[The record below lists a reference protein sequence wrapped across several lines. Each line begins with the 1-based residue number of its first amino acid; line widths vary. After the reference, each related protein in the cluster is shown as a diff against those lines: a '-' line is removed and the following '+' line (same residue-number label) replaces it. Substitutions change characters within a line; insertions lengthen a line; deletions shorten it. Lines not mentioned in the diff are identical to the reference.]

1 MTKDFLLKTEKF
13 NLYIDFFDHLNVTA
27 LYELYLPI
35 VEPQAI
41 MLYEYL
47 YNLKKITNHAHI
59 TRNNIY
65 QLTQVLNLTLDNLTQ
80 YCCSLEAV
88 GLLKTYINREQPDY
102 LTFVL
107 VQPLDYEQF
116 MCCTKLVETLK
127 QKLSAKQFHE
137 LRYIFNQQ
145 LVDSNWINISESIDY
160 FTNQSLDESIQ
171 PTIDFNVLTQDI
183 LVKYNKK
190 VIFDNVSKNEIIKV
204 YTNNKMTLQ
213 ELVVMINNALVCTT
227 DNFCVVNSAKFS
239 LDSAIDNKDL
249 VPHKINRS
257 YKIFNLH
264 EQLENYPSVINDYQT
279 INPENYI
286 LQLTHQDI
294 SLDMKKTLSNLKYK
308 FSLKD
313 ECINVLIDYCLLKN
327 FGRLE
332 PNYIYKIANTI
343 HSANLTTLSSVIKYL
358 QYIHNNI
365 KPNVASIFQD
375 NLDHNISNHDDIWS

>member
-65 QLTQVLNLTLDNLTQ
+65 QLTQVLNLTLDNLMQ

-127 QKLSAKQFHE
+127 QKLSVKQFHE

-145 LVDSNWINISESIDY
+145 LVDSN
-160 FTNQSLDESIQ
+160 
-171 PTIDFNVLTQDI
+171 
-183 LVKYNKK
+183 
-190 VIFDNVSKNEIIKV
+190 
-204 YTNNKMTLQ
+204 
-213 ELVVMINNALVCTT
+213 
-227 DNFCVVNSAKFS
+227 
-239 LDSAIDNKDL
+239 
-249 VPHKINRS
+249 
-257 YKIFNLH
+257 
-264 EQLENYPSVINDYQT
+264 
-279 INPENYI
+279 
-286 LQLTHQDI
+286 
-294 SLDMKKTLSNLKYK
+294 
-308 FSLKD
+308 
-313 ECINVLIDYCLLKN
+313 
-327 FGRLE
+327 
-332 PNYIYKIANTI
+332 
-343 HSANLTTLSSVIKYL
+343 
-358 QYIHNNI
+358 
-365 KPNVASIFQD
+365 
-375 NLDHNISNHDDIWS
+375 